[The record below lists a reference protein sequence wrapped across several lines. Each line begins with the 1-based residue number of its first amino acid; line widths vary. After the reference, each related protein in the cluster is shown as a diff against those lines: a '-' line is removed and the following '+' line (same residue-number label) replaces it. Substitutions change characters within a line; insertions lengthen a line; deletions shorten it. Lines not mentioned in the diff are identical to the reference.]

1 METYK
6 VAPLM
11 PGGIVTSLEILGVN
25 KGMGHRGSKIDSLIS
40 VKEQRV
46 DGFSVCK
53 KYCKVYSRC
62 QGNLV
67 FIHYI
72 KYVNTIIESIQKLYK
87 VFYSNCQIYLFFSEA
102 RSSKLSCDSTNGLNP
117 YYVTGLL
124 TGNDV
129 FF

>member
-25 KGMGHRGSKIDSLIS
+25 KGMGHRGSKSDIYMS

-53 KYCKVYSRC
+53 NYCKVYSRC

-72 KYVNTIIESIQKLYK
+72 KYVNTIIESIQKT
-87 VFYSNCQIYLFFSEA
+87 V
-102 RSSKLSCDSTNGLNP
+102 
-117 YYVTGLL
+117 
-124 TGNDV
+124 
-129 FF
+129 